1 MFVSVCAEDIAL
13 RTSQR
18 EAEFPDQEIEE
29 ANPLAG
35 EQQWG
40 TMVGDEM
47 DT

>member
-13 RTSQR
+13 RMSKR
-18 EAEFPDQEIEE
+18 EVEFPDQGSEE

-35 EQQWG
+35 QEQWG